1 MFISAIQTIQKKKKR
16 NLQKQLKHTENNFD
30 FFFQLFQ
37 NKENIKMKNNSNKKK
52 KKKQDKNKIKCSLS
66 YFAAVVVDGFKNCHC
81 RQETNQTKK
90 KEKKKKLAIS
100 Q

>member
-1 MFISAIQTIQKKKKR
+1 MFISAIQTIQKKKR

-52 KKKQDKNKIKCSLS
+52 KKETRQKQ
-66 YFAAVVVDGFKNCHC
+66 
-81 RQETNQTKK
+81 NQM
-90 KEKKKKLAIS
+90 
-100 Q
+100 